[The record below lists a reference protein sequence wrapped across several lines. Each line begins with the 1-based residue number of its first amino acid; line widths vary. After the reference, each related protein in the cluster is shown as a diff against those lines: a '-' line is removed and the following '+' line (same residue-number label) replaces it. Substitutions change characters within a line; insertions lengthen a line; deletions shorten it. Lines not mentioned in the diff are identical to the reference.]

1 MNILQRFL
9 RAVRSQTW
17 LTHPRDPVIASW
29 FGGGATASG
38 VSVDAAQAERLAAV
52 GACVRVIAESVG
64 SLPLVLYQRDGKSKT
79 PDVTH
84 PLYRVLHYQPNP
96 IQTSTEFWRMMVRHY
111 LLRGNAYAF
120 IESSRREPVK
130 SLIPL
135 HPDRMRPFRAPDGSV
150 AYRYTT
156 EKGGQV
162 VYLQE
167 EILHIRDLSD
177 DGIEGLSRIDQAREA
192 IGLGMAQEEFASR
205 FFGNNATIGA
215 TIEHPA
221 KLSPE
226 AFARLKQQIEDRRS
240 GLTNAHKPA
249 ILEEGMKWTAIG
261 IAPEQAQFIESRK
274 LQKDEIAM
282 IFRVP
287 PHMIASLDR
296 ATFSNIEHQSVEFV
310 TFTVTPV
317 TVLIEQAIYRDL
329 LTTSGKETH
338 FVKFKTVALLRG
350 DSAARATY
358 YKAGLG
364 TTQQPGWLTQ
374 NDVRELE
381 DMNPIEGGDE
391 LTPLITTMK
400 PTAPA
405 DDSATDEGATQ
416 RDGTVITTNKAS
428 YRVTVPI
435 EVQIPDRV
443 ERTTITPV
451 YDADGDML
459 HADVVKVETA
469 Q

>member
-1 MNILQRFL
+1 MLQRFL

-17 LTHPRDPVIASW
+17 LSHPRDPAIASW

-38 VSVDAAQAERLAAV
+38 VSVDPGQAERLAAV

-64 SLPLVLYQRDGKSKT
+64 SLPLVLYKRDGKSKE
-79 PDVTH
+79 PDAAH
-84 PLYRVLHYQPNP
+84 PLYRVLHDQPNEV
-96 IQTSTEFWRMMVRHY
+96 QTSVEFWEMMARHM

-135 HPDRMRPFRAPDGSV
+135 HPDRMQPFRVADGSV
-150 AYRYTT
+150 AYRYTP
-156 EKGGQV
+156 EKGGQQ

-177 DGIEGLSRIDQAREA
+177 DGIQGLSRIDQAREA

-221 KLSPE
+221 KLGPE
-226 AFARLKQQIEDRRS
+226 AYARLKEQIAERRG
-240 GLTNAHKPA
+240 GLINAHKPA

-261 IAPEQAQFIESRK
+261 IPPEQAQFIESRK
-274 LQKDEIAM
+274 MQKDEIAM

-310 TFTVTPV
+310 TFTLRPILTR
-317 TVLIEQAIYRDL
+317 IEKAIYRDL

-338 FVKFKTVALLRG
+338 FVKFNAMALLRG
-350 DSAARATY
+350 DSTARANY

-381 DMNPIEGGDE
+381 DMNPIEGGDA

-400 PTAPA
+400 PAASGADGSDAPTEPKG
-405 DDSATDEGATQ
+405 DDTIIA
-416 RDGTVITTNKAS
+416 NKAS

-435 EVQIPDRV
+435 ELQVPDRV
-443 ERTTITPV
+443 VRKTITPT
-451 YDADGDML
+451 YDADGDLL
-459 HADVVKVETA
+459 HADVVEVETA

>member
-1 MNILQRFL
+1 M
-9 RAVRSQTW
+9 
-17 LTHPRDPVIASW
+17 
-29 FGGGATASG
+29 
-38 VSVDAAQAERLAAV
+38 
-52 GACVRVIAESVG
+52 
-64 SLPLVLYQRDGKSKT
+64 
-79 PDVTH
+79 
-84 PLYRVLHYQPNP
+84 
-96 IQTSTEFWRMMVRHY
+96 
-111 LLRGNAYAF
+111 
-120 IESSRREPVK
+120 
-130 SLIPL
+130 
-135 HPDRMRPFRAPDGSV
+135 
-150 AYRYTT
+150 
-156 EKGGQV
+156 
-162 VYLQE
+162 
-167 EILHIRDLSD
+167 
-177 DGIEGLSRIDQAREA
+177 GLSRIDQAREA

-215 TIEHPA
+215 TLETPA

-226 AFARLKQQIEDRRS
+226 GYARLKKQVEDMRQ

-249 ILEEGMKWTAIG
+249 ILEEGLKWTSVG

-310 TFTVTPV
+310 TFTLLPI
-317 TVLIEQAIYRDL
+317 LRRIEQAIYRDL
-329 LTTSGKETH
+329 LTTAGKQTH
-338 FVKFKTVALLRG
+338 FVKFNATALLRG
-350 DSAARATY
+350 DSTARANY

-391 LTPLITTMK
+391 LTPLITTMGK
-400 PTAPA
+400 PAPA
-405 DDSATDEGATQ
+405 ADGADAPAEPKDDE
-416 RDGTVITTNKAS
+416 TVTVNKAS

-443 ERTTITPV
+443 VRKRWTPT
-451 YDADGDML
+451 YDADGEML
-459 HADVVKVETA
+459 HADIEEIETA

>member
-38 VSVDAAQAERLAAV
+38 VSVDPAQAERLAAV

-64 SLPLVLYQRDGKSKT
+64 SLPLVLYKRDGKAKV
-79 PDVTH
+79 PDEAH
-84 PLYRVLHYQPNP
+84 PLYRVLHDQPNEV
-96 IQTSTEFWRMMVRHY
+96 QTSVEFWEMMARHM
-111 LLRGNAYAF
+111 LMRGNAYAF

-135 HPDRMRPFRAPDGSV
+135 HPDRMQPFRVADGTV

-156 EKGGQV
+156 EKGGQHT
-162 VYLQE
+162 YLQE

-177 DGIEGLSRIDQAREA
+177 DGIVGLSRIDQAREA

-226 AFARLKQQIEDRRS
+226 AYDRLKKEIAERRG

-310 TFTVTPV
+310 TFTLRPILTR
-317 TVLIEQAIYRDL
+317 IEKAIYRDL
-329 LTTSGKETH
+329 LTTAGKETH
-338 FVKFKTVALLRG
+338 FVKFNTMALLRG

-364 TTQQPGWLTQ
+364 TTQQPGWLTP
-374 NDVRELE
+374 NEVRELE
-381 DMNPIEGGDE
+381 DMNPIDGGDA

-400 PTAPA
+400 APA
-405 DDSATDEGATQ
+405 DAPQDEPK
-416 RDGTVITTNKAS
+416 DDETVTVNKAS

-435 EVQIPDRV
+435 QIDMPDRV
-443 ERTTITPV
+443 VRKTITPT
-451 YDADGDML
+451 YDAGGDML
-459 HADVVKVETA
+459 HADVVEIETA

>member
-1 MNILQRFL
+1 MLQRFL

-17 LTHPRDPVIASW
+17 LSHLRDPVIASW

-38 VSVDAAQAERLAAV
+38 VSVDPAQAERLAAV

-64 SLPLVLYQRDGKSKT
+64 SLPLVLYKREGKKKT
-79 PDVTH
+79 PDTEH
-84 PLYRVLHYQPNP
+84 PLYRVLHFQPNR
-96 IQTSTEFWRMMVRHY
+96 IQTSTEFWRMMVRHL
-111 LLRGNAYAF
+111 LLRGNAYAY
-120 IESSRREPVK
+120 IEASRREPVK
-130 SLIPL
+130 ALIPL
-135 HPDRMRPFRAPDGSV
+135 HPDRVQPFRAPDGSV

-162 VYLQE
+162 TYLQE
-167 EILHIRDLSD
+167 EVLHIRDLSD
-177 DGIEGLSRIDQAREA
+177 DGIVGLSRIDQAREA

-215 TIEHPA
+215 VVEHPG

-226 AFARLKQQIEDRRS
+226 AYARLKQQFEERRQ
-240 GLTNAHKPA
+240 GLTNAHKPG
-249 ILEEGMKWTAIG
+249 IFEEGMKFTAVG

-310 TFTVTPV
+310 TFTMTPV

-329 LTTSGKETH
+329 LTTSGKETN
-338 FVKFKTVALLRG
+338 FAKFNTMGLLRG
-350 DSAARATY
+350 DSTARANY

-381 DMNPIEGGDE
+381 DMNPIDGGDE
-391 LTPLITTMK
+391 LTPLITTMGK
-400 PTAPA
+400 PAPA
-405 DDSATDEGATQ
+405 ADDAPVEPKDDDVAT
-416 RDGTVITTNKAS
+416 VNKAS

-435 EVQIPDRV
+435 VIDMPDRV
-443 ERTTITPV
+443 VRKRWTPT
-451 YDADGDML
+451 YDADGEML
-459 HADVVKVETA
+459 HADIEEIETA